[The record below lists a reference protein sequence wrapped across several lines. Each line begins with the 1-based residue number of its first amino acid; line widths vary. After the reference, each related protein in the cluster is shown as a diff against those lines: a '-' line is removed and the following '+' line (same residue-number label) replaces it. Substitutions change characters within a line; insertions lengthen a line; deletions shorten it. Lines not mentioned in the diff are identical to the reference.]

1 MSRYGVFSGPYF
13 PLFGLN
19 TGKYRPEKSPYLNTF
34 HAVTRQRFVVMNN
47 IAGNYLYM
55 CIKYL
60 YLDFVGNGSKRNS
73 FWAM

>member
-1 MSRYGVFSGPYF
+1 MCGYLASTK
-13 PLFGLN
+13 FGLN
-19 TGKYRPEKSPYLNTF
+19 TRKYRPEKSPYLNTF

-47 IAGNYLYM
+47 IAGNYLHM

-60 YLDFVGNGSKRNS
+60 HLDFVGNGSKRNS